1 MDYKS
6 ITQALLSLAS
16 SDENRS
22 EIARLR
28 DIFSAVE
35 TALSAGV
42 NRVAILDALHRQ
54 GFSMTLKT
62 FDNAIYRIRK
72 RNRQAQAMGNPPP
85 AKMQYQH
92 GETALHNKN
101 HPLVEN
107 EATTETKSHH
117 PDELTQIMSAP
128 VDLEALSKHA
138 KRKK

>member
-1 MDYKS
+1 MDNKR
-6 ITQALLSLAS
+6 ITEALLSLAS

-28 DIFSAVE
+28 DVFDAVE

-42 NRVAILDALHRQ
+42 SRVAILDALHRQ

-72 RNRQAQAMGNPPP
+72 RNKQVQEMGDARL
-85 AKMQYQH
+85 AKMHRQNQ
-92 GETALHNKN
+92 ELAEHNKN
-101 HPLVEN
+101 RLPVEN
-107 EATTETKSHH
+107 EATPLTGSHH
-117 PDELTQIMSAP
+117 PDDLTQILSAP
-128 VDLEALSKHA
+128 VDLVALSKHA